1 MAKCNK
7 IFYLVLVSIFSNL
20 LNAQNY
26 EPQKPQ
32 PYSEDIVKK
41 AEAGDS
47 AAQAMLASF
56 YFSGSGVERNVEKA
70 FAWSEK
76 SAGQNNPEGLVLYGI
91 ILMEGIGTQ
100 KNEGKGFEQIKK
112 AAELNYV
119 TAQVTL
125 GNWLFNGTA
134 VTKDYVEAVKWF
146 DKTAQAGNPQGQAML
161 GLCYAYGLGIE
172 KNESKA
178 MAWYRKA
185 AEKGDP
191 MAAEELRRIEKT
203 AVSR

>member
-1 MAKCNK
+1 MGNSNK
-7 IFYLVLVSIFSNL
+7 LFYVVLISLFLSY

-41 AEAGDS
+41 AEVGDS
-47 AAQAMLASF
+47 GAQAMLASF

-91 ILMEGIGTQ
+91 LLMEGIGTQ

-125 GNWLFNGTA
+125 GNCLFNGTG
-134 VTKDYVEAVKWF
+134 VTKDYVGAVKWF
-146 DKTAQAGNPQGQAML
+146 EKTAQTGNPQGQAML
-161 GLCYAYGLGIE
+161 GLCYAYGFGIE

-191 MAAEELRRIEKT
+191 MASEELRRIEKN